1 MPARA
6 FIDSD
11 LTIVLTVNVILDESK
26 CPRGHLL
33 ILILIRQHNGYLLM
47 LSKCPRG
54 HLLILIR
61 CTPAVSIE
69 TAHWSK
75 CPRGHLL
82 ILILLFRFV
91 LQNTAGRSKCPRGH
105 LLILI

>member
-6 FIDSD
+6 FVDSD
-11 LTIVLTVNVILDESK
+11 PTNIFVRWAVNKSK

-33 ILILIRQHNGYLLM
+33 ILIQITMMWGQVFG

-54 HLLILIR
+54 HLLILMHLLM
-61 CTPAVSIE
+61 PGKNYLSP
-69 TAHWSK
+69 SK

-82 ILILLFRFV
+82 ILMRQTLTL
-91 LQNTAGRSKCPRGH
+91 
-105 LLILI
+105 

>member
-6 FIDSD
+6 FVDSD
-11 LTIVLTVNVILDESK
+11 GYIECADDGHGGSK